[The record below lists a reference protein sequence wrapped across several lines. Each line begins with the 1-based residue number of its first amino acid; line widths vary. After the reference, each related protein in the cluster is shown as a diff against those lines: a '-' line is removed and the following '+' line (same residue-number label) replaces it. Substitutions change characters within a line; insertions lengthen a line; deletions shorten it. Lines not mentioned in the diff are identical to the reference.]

1 MSLYMIS
8 NKTRNAVKDRFG
20 SYIKKT
26 TIESDNDNATHDFTI
41 DDTIGDESNEVFLAS
56 SIGMTATRALDNN
69 DKSIVYLGKSL
80 LRDGAP
86 TLRRGEEVRVVFMR
100 TFGWDNG
107 APYPFLLFC
116 LQKDDANQLSFPKMV
131 YEGGDVTVT
140 GGQVL
145 DHMFQEWSEL
155 NIDYMGYMRYG
166 NETFLWYNGRLSNK
180 YELVSGKYNDKLWFA
195 TVSEIVNNRKML
207 SFDIDQSITNLFL
220 QNSRLIYIA
229 DSTGK
234 PYDIPTV
241 GYFGSYYKRIGV
253 TAVLGVRKEGPQAS
267 LGPYYYFG
275 AYSRAIRY
283 ALWTTD
289 YKPKLIDGEKL
300 TVDDTGRY
308 TRGGIVRFALFMGK
322 EDVKLGRDSDKKDD
336 TNASRK
342 FIADRPHM
350 KDTLQMRDTAGTW
363 SYSFDSIVQGRHTII
378 RKDGSEFT
386 LSPQM
391 VVKDYAQQFPLSY
404 HYVDTNQDINKDDLN
419 SIKIE

>member
-322 EDVKLGRDSDKKDD
+322 
-336 TNASRK
+336 
-342 FIADRPHM
+342 
-350 KDTLQMRDTAGTW
+350 
-363 SYSFDSIVQGRHTII
+363 
-378 RKDGSEFT
+378 
-386 LSPQM
+386 
-391 VVKDYAQQFPLSY
+391 
-404 HYVDTNQDINKDDLN
+404 
-419 SIKIE
+419 